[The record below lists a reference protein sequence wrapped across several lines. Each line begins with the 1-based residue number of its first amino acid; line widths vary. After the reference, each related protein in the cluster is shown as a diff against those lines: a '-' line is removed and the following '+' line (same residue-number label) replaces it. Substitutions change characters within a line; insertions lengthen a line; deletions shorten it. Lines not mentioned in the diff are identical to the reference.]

1 MEITR
6 IPAPEE
12 RSSFRFGLWS
22 LLTNLLC
29 GCFPVAIVLG
39 IFALVRHG
47 RAKALAA
54 AEPDR
59 FSPPAA
65 TGMVLGI
72 LGIAW
77 TLFALAYVGIISAIA
92 IPALLSQRGRAR
104 DRAAMENMVRGVG
117 DLVAQYDKLV
127 EQGIAREEIPAR
139 LEGYLRSTAGLE
151 QNPWMGTNGAPA
163 VAFDFH
169 IRVVQG
175 MDQEGMAQA
184 AEAQATELG
193 QCVFVLEVPPAPGQ
207 PGFLAGSVR
216 VQDGRIPAS
225 ARTKVADL
233 E

>member
-22 LLTNLLC
+22 LLTNLVC
-29 GCFPVAIVLG
+29 CCFPVALVLG
-39 IFALVRHG
+39 IFSITKYN
-47 RAKALAA
+47 RAKAASA
-54 AEPDR
+54 MEPGR
-59 FSPPAA
+59 YAPPAA

-72 LGIAW
+72 LGMCW
-77 TLFALAYVGIISAIA
+77 TLFSIGIVSAIA
-92 IPALLSQRGRAR
+92 IPALLGQRGRAR
-104 DRAAMENMVRGVG
+104 DKAARENMVGRLG

-127 EQGIAREEIPAR
+127 EQGTAREEIPAR
-139 LEGYLRSTAGLE
+139 LETYLRSTSGVE
-151 QNPWMGTNGAPA
+151 RNPWMGTNGAPVA
-163 VAFDFH
+163 AFDFH
-169 IRVVQG
+169 IRIAHG
-175 MDQEGMAQA
+175 LDREGMAQA

-193 QCVFVLEVPPAPGQ
+193 QCVFVLEVPPEPGQ

-216 VQDGRIPAS
+216 LQGEQVPAS